1 MIQLSI
7 ENKKKLI
14 EELKFISNKFEKE
27 PTLKGKSFYLS
38 GVHPLLNRIINL
50 EFNNELLLL
59 NFVFQGLHGIFDNLI
74 NKIEQG
80 VEKIITIPEEFFP
93 ELSKLLNDIANAI
106 EKKKDL
112 YPYVQR
118 ASLFAHILTGNGFYL
133 YQRGVMLLTDQKIK
147 KS

>member
-1 MIQLSI
+1 MIQISM
-7 ENKKKLI
+7 ENKKRLI
-14 EELKFISNKFEKE
+14 EELRFISNRFENEK
-27 PTLKGKSFYLS
+27 TLKGKSFYLS
-38 GVHPLLNRIINL
+38 AVHPLLNRVINL
-50 EFNNELLLL
+50 EFDNELMLL

-80 VEKIITIPEEFFP
+80 VEKIIIIPEEFFP
-93 ELSKLLNDIANAI
+93 ELTKLLNEIANAI

-118 ASLFAHILTGNGFYL
+118 ASLFAHVLTGNGFYL
-133 YQRGVMLLTDQKIK
+133 YQKGILILTDRKIT